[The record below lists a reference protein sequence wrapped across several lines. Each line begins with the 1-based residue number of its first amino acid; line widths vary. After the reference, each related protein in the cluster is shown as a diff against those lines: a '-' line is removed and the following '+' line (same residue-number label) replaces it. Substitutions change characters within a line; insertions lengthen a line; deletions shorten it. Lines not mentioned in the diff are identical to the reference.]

1 MTSLFFLG
9 NTILT
14 ICLYILILRLWMQRV
29 RVNFYNP
36 LTQIVIRITQPII
49 GPLRR
54 LIPSI
59 GPVDTATWIL
69 LYIVALIKIIFVLYY
84 GMYLYYGT
92 SGILFWDIS
101 YLFFAF
107 VAIAHAIGHLIF
119 WLLLFR
125 AILSW
130 VSRGQSV
137 AEELLAQLTEPFIAP
152 IRRIVPPIGIIDISF
167 MVVVFVL
174 IFLNM
179 FGNDLFGGLWV
190 IL

>member
-1 MTSLFFLG
+1 MIALFFLG
-9 NTILT
+9 KTILT
-14 ICLYILILRLWMQRV
+14 FSLYILILRLWMQRI

-36 LTQIVIRITQPII
+36 YTQFIVRITQPII

-54 LIPSI
+54 IIPSI
-59 GPVDTATWIL
+59 GKFDTATWII
-69 LYIVALIKIIFVLYY
+69 LYIVALIKLIFVLYI
-84 GMYLYYGT
+84 GT
-92 SGILFWDIS
+92 INAPIWSIS

-107 VAIAHAIGHLIF
+107 AVIAHEVGYLLF

-130 VSRGQSV
+130 VSRGQSI
-137 AEELLAQLTEPFIAP
+137 ADELLSQLTEPLVAP

-167 MVVVFVL
+167 MIVVFVL

-179 FGNDLFGGLWV
+179 LGIDAFGNLWL

>member
-1 MTSLFFLG
+1 MTSFFFLG
-9 NTILT
+9 ETILT
-14 ICLYILILRLWMQRV
+14 VCLYIIILRLWMQFV

-36 LTQIVIRITQPII
+36 FTQFIVRITQPII

-59 GPVDTATWIL
+59 GRFDTASWIL
-69 LYIVALIKIIFVLYY
+69 LYLVALIKIIFVLYY
-84 GMYLYYGT
+84 ET
-92 SGILFWDIS
+92 INAPIWNID

-107 VAIAHAIGHLIF
+107 AAIAHAIGHLLF

-130 VSRGQSV
+130 VSRGQLI
-137 AEELLAQLTEPFIAP
+137 ADELLTQLTEPLVAP
-152 IRRIVPPIGIIDISF
+152 IRRIVPPIGVIDISF
-167 MVVVFVL
+167 MIVVFIL

-179 FGNDLFGGLWV
+179 FAINIFGILWT
-190 IL
+190 LL

>member
-9 NTILT
+9 KTILT
-14 ICLYILILRLWMQRV
+14 VCLYIIILRLWMQFV

-36 LTQIVIRITQPII
+36 FTQFIVRITQPII

-59 GPVDTATWIL
+59 GRFDTASWIL
-69 LYIVALIKIIFVLYY
+69 LYLVALIKVIFVLYY
-84 GMYLYYGT
+84 GT
-92 SGILFWDIS
+92 INAPIWNID
-101 YLFFAF
+101 YLFFTFA
-107 VAIAHAIGHLIF
+107 AIAHALGYLLF

-130 VSRGQSV
+130 VSRGQST
-137 AEELLAQLTEPFIAP
+137 ADELLTQLTEPLVAP
-152 IRRIVPPIGIIDISF
+152 IRRIVPPIGVIDISF
-167 MVVVFVL
+167 MIVVFIL

-179 FGNDLFGGLWV
+179 LAIDIFGILW
-190 IL
+190 ILI